1 MLILFVFAGKNSC
14 YFSLFFRLYYD
25 NYLMSLSESR
35 YYIFFKVQ
43 NIIYIL
49 LASWF
54 CSRKKL
60 KQTPDAAGIQEFS
73 CFHTWKYFSH
83 MQCVFFLIKKINKTK
98 TVRSFPFPYWAA
110 CCVFVYF
117 TKQKQT
123 NIICLRLFCF
133 VTSKF
138 LNFSFY
144 KQPTLLKHPWFLN
157 ASLKFKFNKPS
168 LFK

>member
-1 MLILFVFAGKNSC
+1 M
-14 YFSLFFRLYYD
+14 
-25 NYLMSLSESR
+25 
-35 YYIFFKVQ
+35 Q

-73 CFHTWKYFSH
+73 CFRTWKYFSH

-98 TVRSFPFPYWAA
+98 NVRSFPFPYWAA
-110 CCVFVYF
+110 FCVFVYF

-123 NIICLRLFCF
+123 NSF
-133 VTSKF
+133 VLLNRNFWTFLSINNRPWENILIPKRFSTNLLYLSKCRVSNWKTF
-138 LNFSFY
+138 QSNFF
-144 KQPTLLKHPWFLN
+144 
-157 ASLKFKFNKPS
+157 
-168 LFK
+168 